1 MNKTKKK
8 VKVFLASSIE
18 DLREDRLQVGD
29 FFRRLNDVYF
39 DSGIYFSLVKCEG
52 YDNAIVTGGKQKE
65 YDREIEESELVFF
78 LFFRKVGDYTKHE
91 FEIAIEAFREK
102 SKPKIVTYFKY
113 VESIDEAN
121 AEVKSFM
128 QLLDGELKHY
138 YNTYGNIDTLKLGI
152 LMQIKIMSLDKS
164 ELKIQDGEMLLNGQS
179 LIKTDN
185 VPILNG
191 NKTLT
196 ELTKS
201 KRQLQE
207 LLLECRATYLK
218 DPNSENEEKFFNAS
232 TELNKVSKE
241 LTEIEKQ
248 MMAFVSTIAE
258 MISDGKADYCEI
270 REDRKS
276 CRKVRSQQRCSL

>member
-1 MNKTKKK
+1 M
-8 VKVFLASSIE
+8 
-18 DLREDRLQVGD
+18 
-29 FFRRLNDVYF
+29 
-39 DSGIYFSLVKCEG
+39 KCEG

-152 LMQIKIMSLDKS
+152 LMQIKNMSLDKS

-185 VPILNG
+185 VPILNS

-232 TELNKVSKE
+232 AELNKVSKE

-258 MISDGKADYCEI
+258 MTSDGKADYCEI

-276 CRKVRSQQRCSL
+276 CRKV